1 ALPRQVFADTWN
13 GTLFSSVRVDNLLL
27 DAFVSEGPPA
37 SIIEGRAP
45 AAAAEVAL
53 DPKTLDRLGKGLGDA
68 VSVTAA
74 PQGTDSNASEPPS
87 RRMRVVGS
95 FAVPRRPF
103 QSNEN
108 AAQGVALTP
117 AGFSSVS
124 R

>member
-1 ALPRQVFADTWN
+1 
-13 GTLFSSVRVDNLLL
+13 
-27 DAFVSEGPPA
+27 GPPA

-45 AAAAEVAL
+45 AAAGEVAL
-53 DPKTLDRLGKGLGDA
+53 DPRTLDRLGKGLGDA
-68 VSVTAA
+68 VSVTAT
-74 PQGTDSNASEPPS
+74 PQGDDPRAFEPTS

-95 FAVPRRPF
+95 FAVPRRPI

-124 R
+124 RDAAFDAVYGRFRARVCAQWRVMRVWGGQGGS